1 VTLFK
6 INSKRV
12 WEKKFI
18 ILYMTF
24 TFSQGQIKK
33 DLRKKK
39 LMSSLHKYIK
49 KKATPSDKNKKENEK
64 NSNLYWPIKFITRV
78 SWPKETN

>member
-1 VTLFK
+1 
-6 INSKRV
+6 
-12 WEKKFI
+12 
-18 ILYMTF
+18 MTF

-39 LMSSLHKYIK
+39 WCQADTNILRKK